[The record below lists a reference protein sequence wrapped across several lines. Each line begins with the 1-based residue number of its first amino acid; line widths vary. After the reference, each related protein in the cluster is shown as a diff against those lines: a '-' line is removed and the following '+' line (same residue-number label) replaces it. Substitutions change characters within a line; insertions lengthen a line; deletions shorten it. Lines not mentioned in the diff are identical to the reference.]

1 MGGGKPGKRQCNVW
15 LDDLTYEVVHATAR
29 RAGKPVAVWVREAIT
44 AALDARSAS
53 PVASPAPARP
63 SRPPAAPVHPRP
75 SSAPPRPVHERT
87 VFDGSAIASARDD
100 RPAPVSDRRG
110 IEAMIREAVA
120 NTPGARPI
128 RR

>member
-15 LDDLTYEVVHATAR
+15 LDELVYDVVHVAAR
-29 RAGKPVAVWVREAIT
+29 AAGKPVAVWVREAIM
-44 AALDARSAS
+44 AALDARIAPPAAPS
-53 PVASPAPARP
+53 APARP
-63 SRPPAAPVHPRP
+63 SRPPAAPTHPGP
-75 SSAPPRPVHERT
+75 SSAPQRAIGERT

-100 RPAPVSDRRG
+100 RQAPVSDKRA